1 MIRISVAHSATLETI
16 DSQSKRK
23 LPILSRDQPAVI
35 VYDNMNFKEN
45 TRHEILGHSAGMRA
59 VTTASIVMCPQLPA
73 SGLNQ
78 SMHHPENPLRIDEI
92 FDNLS
97 RQGDDT
103 GVQIS

>member
-1 MIRISVAHSATLETI
+1 M
-16 DSQSKRK
+16 
-23 LPILSRDQPAVI
+23 I

-59 VTTASIVMCPQLPA
+59 VTTASIVICPQLPA

-92 FDNLS
+92 FDGLS

-103 GVQIS
+103 EYRYRNSLLRMLSEACIPLL